1 APTTEVRAFLDPTGS
16 RDVPRR
22 RMVGDASTRV
32 FARLVL
38 PERTDVVMSW
48 PRRAD
53 GAPVRDGK
61 PYSAIAHLAEDIV
74 PYVALAQG
82 LRDRNLSAPAILQA
96 DLEHGFLVMEDLGDD
111 RIVAGDPP
119 APIEERYE
127 AAVDLLLSLHRPKFP
142 DRLPAAPPPAHFLP

>member
-1 APTTEVRAFLDPTGS
+1 
-16 RDVPRR
+16 
-22 RMVGDASTRV
+22 MVGDASTRV
-32 FARLVL
+32 FERLVL
-38 PERTDVVMSW
+38 RERTDVLMNS
-48 PRRAD
+48 PRRPD
-53 GAPVRDGK
+53 GPPVREGK

-82 LRDRNLSAPAILQA
+82 LRDRNVSAPAILQA

-127 AAVDLLLSLHRPKFP
+127 AAVGLLLSLHRRKMPGRFP
-142 DRLPAAPPPAHFLP
+142 VGPRQGYFPAAHRMGAVT